1 VFKAIFTII
10 FTYFFA
16 KLMTILFSDEYSG
29 FAKKAPA
36 IYIVKPDNG
45 AVACATEEI
54 YKNVQNFY
62 LKNDL
67 KSIEAEIN
75 NKNCMLL
82 KKDEELK
89 AYEGICNVS
98 DKNSVKLF
106 KSKKVFLQKI
116 YVPCFAVEMKK
127 IADTELEDNKNKES
141 KENIQDDIDNKKS
154 GENLPQEPNKIQEN
168 SEEKNINEKTLENQ
182 ENKSS
187 EPENNNQQKTDFP
200 KKLN

>member
-1 VFKAIFTII
+1 
-10 FTYFFA
+10 
-16 KLMTILFSDEYSG
+16 MTILFSDEYSG
-29 FAKKAPA
+29 FAKKAQA

-75 NKNCMLL
+75 SKNCMLL

-127 IADTELEDNKNKES
+127 IIEDPQSDLENKGSE
-141 KENIQDDIDNKKS
+141 ENQQNDVENKKS
-154 GENLPQEPNKIQEN
+154 SENQPQKQDKIQEN
-168 SEEKNINEKTLENQ
+168 SEEKNINKETSENQ
-182 ENKSS
+182 
-187 EPENNNQQKTDFP
+187 
-200 KKLN
+200 